1 MLLQEEKFTT
11 DENDVFT
18 LSIGDFTG
26 KLIID
31 SEEHWIRLNKE
42 ELKQFIEILEGYY
55 ERMD

>member
-31 SEEHWIRLNKE
+31 AEENWIRLNKE
-42 ELKQFIEILEGYY
+42 ELKHFIEILSGYY
-55 ERMD
+55 ERLD

>member
-31 SEEHWIRLNKE
+31 AEENWIRLNKS
-42 ELKQFIEILEGYY
+42 ELKHFIEILTDYY
-55 ERMD
+55 ERLD

>member
-31 SEEHWIRLNKE
+31 AEENWIRLNKE
-42 ELKQFIEILEGYY
+42 ELKHFIEILTDYY
-55 ERMD
+55 ERLD

>member
-26 KLIID
+26 KLILD
-31 SEEHWIRLNKE
+31 CEEHWIRLNKE
-42 ELKQFIEILEGYY
+42 ELKHFIEILEGYY
-55 ERMD
+55 ERMG

>member
-18 LSIGDFTG
+18 LCIRDFTG

-31 SEEHWIRLNKE
+31 TEENWIRLNKE
-42 ELKQFIEILEGYY
+42 ELKQFIEILSGYY
-55 ERMD
+55 ERLD

>member
-18 LSIGDFTG
+18 LHIGDYTG

-31 SEEHWIRLNKE
+31 TEENWIRLSKE
-42 ELKQFIEILEGYY
+42 ELKQFIEILSGYY
-55 ERMD
+55 ERLD

>member
-1 MLLQEEKFTT
+1 MLLVEEKFTT

-31 SEEHWIRLNKE
+31 AEENWIRLNKE
-42 ELKQFIEILEGYY
+42 ELKHFIEILTDYY
-55 ERMD
+55 ERLD

>member
-1 MLLQEEKFTT
+1 MLLVEEKFTT

-31 SEEHWIRLNKE
+31 AEENWIQLNKE
-42 ELKQFIEILEGYY
+42 ELKHFIEILTDYY
-55 ERMD
+55 ERLD